1 MEEQNQGQTTQ
12 EPTAGQKI
20 IDGLGQ
26 IFGGLV
32 QQPRDE
38 KGINPTGGKNSFKL
52 RYAGGEEREVYDDE
66 IGGDMPTVAEAF
78 TEYASDLGLD
88 PNRTATYRVGAT
100 DDDQGGVVDGSK
112 TVEYG
117 RTYVASVARARKG

>member
-1 MEEQNQGQTTQ
+1 MEEQNQDQGQT
-12 EPTAGQKI
+12 PGQKI
-20 IDGLGQ
+20 VDGLSQ

-32 QQPRDE
+32 QKPSEER
-38 KGINPTGGKNSFKL
+38 GIQATGGKNCFIL
-52 RYAGGEEREVYDDE
+52 RYAGGEERKVWDDE
-66 IGGDMPTVAEAF
+66 IGEDMPTVAEAF

-112 TVEYG
+112 KVEYG
-117 RTYVASVARARKG
+117 KTYVASVARARKG